1 MSNEFWILLSIV
13 SADLA
18 ILILAFLVLKIIRLA
33 RYKGKYGYATAQ
45 INGEYYKLYPVGK
58 KKAEDGDMDEDVLQ
72 LRVRRG
78 KNAAAGNGAAAPK
91 EASAQRPYA
100 NNVYTATGIFL
111 PGRADE
117 PARSQKARGTEIRN
131 VSYRLR
137 IISGLQ
143 AMYRKNIPKRKRF
156 FAVEGGARRRK
167 GTAAV
172 FDCASFRARA

>member
-78 KNAAAGNGAAAPK
+78 KNAAAGNGAATPK

-111 PGRADE
+111 PVVPMNRPEAKKQE
-117 PARSQKARGTEIRN
+117 EQKSETSHIDYE
-131 VSYRLR
+131 
-137 IISGLQ
+137 
-143 AMYRKNIPKRKRF
+143 
-156 FAVEGGARRRK
+156 
-167 GTAAV
+167 
-172 FDCASFRARA
+172 